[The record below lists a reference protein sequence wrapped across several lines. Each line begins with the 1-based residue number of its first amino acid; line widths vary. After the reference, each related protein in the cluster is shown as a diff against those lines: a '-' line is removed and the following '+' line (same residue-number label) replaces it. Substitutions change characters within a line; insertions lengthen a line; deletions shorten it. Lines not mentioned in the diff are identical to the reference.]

1 VVLWII
7 PYIVVCPKPKNCR
20 FIEIIKAFEIF
31 GIIAGIKRIYAIY
44 PTFGFVVK
52 PKALIMRLQ
61 SNKKGESACW
71 DKPF

>member
-1 VVLWII
+1 VISNG
-7 PYIVVCPKPKNCR
+7 KNQISLGLGL
-20 FIEIIKAFEIF
+20 IEIIKVFEIF

-61 SNKKGESACW
+61 SNK
-71 DKPF
+71 